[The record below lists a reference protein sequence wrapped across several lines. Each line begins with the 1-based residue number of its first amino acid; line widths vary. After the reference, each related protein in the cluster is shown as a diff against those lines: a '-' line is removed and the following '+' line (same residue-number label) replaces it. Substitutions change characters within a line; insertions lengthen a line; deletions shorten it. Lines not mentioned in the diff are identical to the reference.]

1 MKAEVELYNFAY
13 NSMICKVANN
23 TDTLQEKEKK
33 NITFEFSYILYL
45 IRIHNNKAYFT

>member
-23 TDTLQEKEKK
+23 TDTLQGKK
-33 NITFEFSYILYL
+33 KIQELLNFHMYIF
-45 IRIHNNKAYFT
+45 NSNT